1 MAFDDGNEITRSLNR
16 LTALKVARAKA
27 PGMYADGGSL
37 YLRVADG
44 GSKQWIFRYVA
55 NGRLRDMGIGPVHTL
70 SLAEARERATEARKL
85 RLDGI
90 DPIAHKRARRAA
102 LAAADAKAMTFR
114 QCAEGFI
121 RDNEAKWTN
130 AKHRREWE
138 GTLSQYVYPALGSL
152 PVAAIDTP
160 LVLKVIKPLWERVPE
175 TASRVRGRIE
185 NVLGWA
191 TVHHYR
197 TGDNPARWQ
206 EHLEHALPARSD
218 IPDAKVEHHAA
229 LPYEQVAAFMAK
241 LRQNS
246 SVGAR
251 CTEFITLTAAR
262 VSEAAAATWPEID
275 FVARV
280 WTVPADRIKG
290 RLEHRVP
297 LSAAA
302 IAVLKQQAAIR
313 QSDYVF
319 PGARNG
325 RPVSENTPNRLAK
338 LAAGADITAHG
349 LRSTFRDWA
358 AERTNFPRELAEK
371 ALAHTVGRRD
381 GESLSAWRSLGKTPQ
396 AHGGVGRVLRQGRD
410 GRGQGGRT
418 RPGANTAI
426 APEGA
431 GPGGPPPD
439 ISPPSGL
446 PRAIITS
453 SWAVKAVIMARKRP
467 LPEYNGA
474 LAEPIYADTVSGE
487 PDEWIKAQVIEKMAL
502 LCTHYRIE
510 PSENCWW
517 QLAVSLA
524 CKHVLDYNFR
534 SGRNVVVTRHGR
546 LG

>member
-1 MAFDDGNEITRSLNR
+1 MMANEITRSLNQ

-206 EHLEHALPARSD
+206 GHLQHALPARSD

-262 VSEAAAATWPEID
+262 VSEAAPATWSEID
-275 FVARV
+275 FEARV

-371 ALAHTVGRRD
+371 ALAHTVGHETERAYQRGDLLEKRRKLM
-381 GESLSAWRSLGKTPQ
+381 EAWAEFCGKPRCERQGGVDCGAQVRGDDDLAKAKILLAWATRVYGPDEEADEYNRDEYNRFLKMGCKIAGIEIETLGRVSVEEVVATMLAEDREAARA
-396 AHGGVGRVLRQGRD
+396 AHGAAET
-410 GRGQGGRT
+410 RT
-418 RPGANTAI
+418 A
-426 APEGA
+426 
-431 GPGGPPPD
+431 
-439 ISPPSGL
+439 
-446 PRAIITS
+446 
-453 SWAVKAVIMARKRP
+453 
-467 LPEYNGA
+467 
-474 LAEPIYADTVSGE
+474 AD
-487 PDEWIKAQVIEKMAL
+487 AA
-502 LCTHYRIE
+502 
-510 PSENCWW
+510 
-517 QLAVSLA
+517 
-524 CKHVLDYNFR
+524 
-534 SGRNVVVTRHGR
+534 
-546 LG
+546 